1 MADST
6 QTADAEYKMIRSEID
21 QKITLH
27 NTLLTFTITTTGDR
41 RKFCVND
48 GI

>member
-1 MADST
+1 
-6 QTADAEYKMIRSEID
+6 MIL
-21 QKITLH
+21 Q
-27 NTLLTFTITTTGDR
+27 LLKKDCIIAKNYVAAVILIGVGLPGDR